1 MKDTVLEGLKKKS
14 GKNLFRKL
22 NEHSKELQAKQEE
35 IIKKHNS
42 LLKQYDELQHLKVNM
57 NEYLGRDK
65 TEKKESVIDNIEKYK
80 IEEHA
85 KSINK
90 KRNLREVER

>member
-1 MKDTVLEGLKKKS
+1 
-14 GKNLFRKL
+14 
-22 NEHSKELQAKQEE
+22 
-35 IIKKHNS
+35 
-42 LLKQYDELQHLKVNM
+42 M
-57 NEYLGRDK
+57 NDYLGRDK
-65 TEKKESVIDNIEKYK
+65 TEDKKESVIDNIEKYK

>member
-1 MKDTVLEGLKKKS
+1 
-14 GKNLFRKL
+14 
-22 NEHSKELQAKQEE
+22 
-35 IIKKHNS
+35 
-42 LLKQYDELQHLKVNM
+42 M
-57 NEYLGRDK
+57 NEYLSRDK
-65 TEKKESVIDNIEKYK
+65 IEKKESVIDNIEKYK